1 MSNDFKEKCK
11 VPEKY
16 RKAVEEVS
24 QTNKKRQEQIEE
36 IMSALKEKNLNQNQL
51 NVVRKT
57 VEKLIQSGT
66 AKFELTPEEL
76 ENFTTVPTEQ
86 QQKAAYMKFI
96 KDQAKGFFMILELIK
111 EQIRLL
117 IDNGQIDKD
126 ISVNMYARVKGL
138 ESAINN
144 EDSNEGNLEGKLKVL
159 DDVFGITIV
168 AKDKK
173 DVSTIKKHISNSL
186 IKVIKS
192 KEINKSLKDKNGN
205 IIYDEDGKA
214 MPGYAAIHDT
224 GYINDI
230 AFKWLK
236 NIKVDGYKVQ
246 IAQCI
251 NEDKEAEITLEDLEE
266 IDKKVYTSPEELPV
280 IEIHYQSEEEYE
292 RANGVASHTEYKQ
305 RHGKENVV
313 FIQQKYLHEE
323 FHRFVDLPIMFEWT
337 SHDDKVRLL
346 DRDETLFT
354 MYPYLRQ
361 LQAKR
366 EQMTH

>member
-1 MSNDFKEKCK
+1 MSNDFKEECK
-11 VPEKY
+11 LPENY
-16 RKAVEEVS
+16 RKAVEKVS
-24 QTNKKRQEQIEE
+24 ETNKKRKEQIES
-36 IMSALKEKNLNQNQL
+36 IMKTLKKQNLTDVQL
-51 NVVRKT
+51 ARLRKT
-57 VEKLIQSGT
+57 VEAMFSTGT
-66 AKFELTPEEL
+66 ASFELTAEEL
-76 ENFTTVPTEQ
+76 MDFTTVPTEQ

-96 KDQAKGFFMILELIK
+96 KEQAKGFFMILELIK

-117 IDNGQIDKD
+117 IDNGQIARDV
-126 ISVNMYARVKGL
+126 SVNMYARVKGL

-144 EDSNEGNLEGKLKVL
+144 EESNEGQLEGKLKVL

-192 KEINKSLKDKNGN
+192 KDINKSLKDKNGN
-205 IIYDEDGKA
+205 IIYDKDGKA
-214 MPGYAAIHDT
+214 MPGYTAIHDT
-224 GYINDI
+224 GYIHDT

-236 NIKVDGYKVQ
+236 SITVDGYKVQ

-251 NEDKEAEITLEDLEE
+251 KEDKEAEITLEDLEE
-266 IDKKVYTSPEELPV
+266 IDRKEYTSPEELPV

-292 RANGVASHTEYKQ
+292 RANGVASHTAYKQ
-305 RHGKENVV
+305 RNGKENVV

-354 MYPYLRQ
+354 MYPYLKQ
-361 LQAKR
+361 LQAKK

>member
-1 MSNDFKEKCK
+1 MSNDFKEKYK
-11 VPEKY
+11 LPENY
-16 RKAVEEVS
+16 RKAIEEVS
-24 QTNKKRQEQIEE
+24 ETNRKRTEQIDE
-36 IMSALKEKNLNQNQL
+36 IMSALEEKNLDKKQL
-51 NVVRKT
+51 NIVRKT
-57 VEKLIQSGT
+57 VEELIQAGT

-76 ENFTTVPTEQ
+76 AKFTTIPTEQ

-126 ISVNMYARVKGL
+126 VSVNMYARVKGL

-144 EDSNEGNLEGKLKVL
+144 EDSNEGQLEGKLKVL

-173 DVSTIKKHISNSL
+173 DILTIKKHISNSL
-186 IKVIKS
+186 IKVMKS
-192 KEINKSLKDKNGN
+192 KPINKSLKDKNGN
-205 IIYDEDGKA
+205 ILLGEDGKPL
-214 MPGYAAIHDT
+214 PGYTAVHDT
-224 GYINDI
+224 GYINDK
-230 AFKWLK
+230 AFEWLDD
-236 NIKVDGYKVQ
+236 IKVDGYKEQ

-251 NEDKEAEITLEDLEE
+251 KEDKEAEITLDDLEE
-266 IDKKVYTSPEELPV
+266 IDKKVYTSSEELPV

-292 RANGVASHTEYKQ
+292 RAKGVASHTAYKQ
-305 RHGKENVV
+305 RRGKENVV

-361 LQAKR
+361 LQAKK